1 MEYIY
6 FSVLLCVGSTCIFF
20 TTYGCYHYIR
30 NRFNQDNNIDVM
42 REVLNPNNNKK
53 VHFDC

>member
-1 MEYIY
+1 MENIY
-6 FSVLLCVGSTCIFF
+6 FSVLLCTGSACIFF
-20 TTYGCYHYIR
+20 TTYCCYHYIR

-42 REVLNPNNNKK
+42 SEVLNPNNNKK